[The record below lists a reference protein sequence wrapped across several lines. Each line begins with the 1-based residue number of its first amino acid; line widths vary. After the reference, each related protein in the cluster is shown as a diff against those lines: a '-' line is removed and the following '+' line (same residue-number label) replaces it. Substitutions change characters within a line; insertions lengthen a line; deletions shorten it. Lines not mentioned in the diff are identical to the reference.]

1 MGTSFE
7 KVHDYMGRRVRGLWQ
22 RNGKFYQQL
31 LVEQPDGKVAPRRIL
46 LNSTTLDNCRIEMAQ
61 KRGIRDQGETA
72 AAPLEIPSFAVC
84 CRRYFEFH
92 ESLKHGLKRQTT
104 IDRERWSL
112 NRWQVHLGHLRV
124 NQVTRVMINGFM
136 QKRLRGGRNPRTVN
150 IDLIN
155 LRQVLK
161 YARDCGFFTDQER
174 LPTEGVKPLRYKA
187 PVRPLLKDD
196 QFALLCQKADV
207 STNRSGPILADFIRF
222 LGYSGGRYKES
233 LRLKWKDVS
242 FELRQ
247 VTFGSD
253 GLSKNGRARVVDFNP
268 ALEAHL
274 RVMHARRAPDCKY
287 LFPSP
292 QRGGKDIPASDLRGS
307 LFAARAEADLEWVG
321 FHDLRHFFASY
332 CVMSGI
338 DFKTI
343 AEWLGHESGTALIDK
358 VYGHLAADHKRR
370 MAQKVS
376 FSLAEQAS
384 ASAVSAISP
393 AVSSVPA
400 GIQPQLERTVT
411 SAPPAFVLPAD
422 GAIRQTPSGEFKLLN
437 PVIPLATQ
445 PVEPAPSELAS

>member
-31 LVEQPDGKVAPRRIL
+31 LVEQPDGQVAPRRIL
-46 LNSTTLDNCRIEMAQ
+46 LKSTTLDNCRIEMAQ
-61 KRGIRDQGETA
+61 KRGIRDQGEA
-72 AAPLEIPSFAVC
+72 ASEPLEIPSFAVC
-84 CRRYFEFH
+84 CRRYFDFH

-112 NRWQVHLGHLRV
+112 NRWQVHFGHLRV

-187 PVRPLLKDD
+187 PVRPLLKDE
-196 QFALLCQKADV
+196 QFGLLCEKAD
-207 STNRSGPILADFIRF
+207 SSANRSGPILADFIRF
-222 LGYSGGRYKES
+222 LGFSGGRYKES

-253 GLSKNGRARVVDFNP
+253 GLSKNGKARVVDFNP

-274 RVMHARRAPDCKY
+274 RIMHARRAPDCKY

-376 FSLAEQAS
+376 FSLAQQAASPAEQPAVAAVQQS
-384 ASAVSAISP
+384 PSAV
-393 AVSSVPA
+393 
-400 GIQPQLERTVT
+400 
-411 SAPPAFVLPAD
+411 LPLPT
-422 GAIRQTPSGEFKLLN
+422 QSGESA
-437 PVIPLATQ
+437 ATT
-445 PVEPAPSELAS
+445 ALAS